1 MIRDLLIVAGSCFAL
16 ITLPGTLELLVLS
29 VAGVLPRRSRPRVRS
44 AKDYKL
50 TVVVPAHNEERHIA
64 RCVHSLYAADR
75 SAIDLSVV
83 VVADNCDDRTA
94 DEARGAG
101 AQVLVRTN
109 EEERGK
115 GYALDVAFRTL
126 AAGGQDAFAVVD
138 ADSEVAPNFLIEIA
152 SILLSGASAAQCRY
166 LVRNPGESTRTRLMK
181 VAGAAFNVLR
191 PRGRDR
197 CGLSAGIYGNG
208 FALTAETLRAV
219 PYTASSLVEDVEY
232 HIALVEAGRKVSF
245 VDITAVYGDMPVSGA
260 GVRTQRTRWEGG
272 RFRMIRE
279 KALPLLGR
287 ILRGRFA
294 LLEPWLDLVLLPLA
308 FHVCLLVLA
317 AATPFWPVRTVALF
331 GLGVVVFHLAAAIV
345 VTGGGLQDVKALL
358 AAPFYIVWKIL
369 LIPRLARS
377 SGAKAAWART
387 ERATPEAA
395 PQRNIP

>member
-1 MIRDLLIVAGSCFAL
+1 
-16 ITLPGTLELLVLS
+16 
-29 VAGVLPRRSRPRVRS
+29 
-44 AKDYKL
+44 
-50 TVVVPAHNEERHIA
+50 
-64 RCVHSLYAADR
+64 
-75 SAIDLSVV
+75 
-83 VVADNCDDRTA
+83 
-94 DEARGAG
+94 
-101 AQVLVRTN
+101 
-109 EEERGK
+109 
-115 GYALDVAFRTL
+115 
-126 AAGGQDAFAVVD
+126 
-138 ADSEVAPNFLIEIA
+138 
-152 SILLSGASAAQCRY
+152 
-166 LVRNPGESTRTRLMK
+166 
-181 VAGAAFNVLR
+181 
-191 PRGRDR
+191 
-197 CGLSAGIYGNG
+197 
-208 FALTAETLRAV
+208 
-219 PYTASSLVEDVEY
+219 
-232 HIALVEAGRKVSF
+232 
-245 VDITAVYGDMPVSGA
+245 
-260 GVRTQRTRWEGG
+260 
-272 RFRMIRE
+272 MIRE